1 VREVLQIMNEFSIGI
16 FENTV
21 QSEMKEGYYSMISV
35 LSEEEKEKI
44 REECREEFSVLTEEE
59 KEKLRKEFEAVG
71 EEKGIAKG
79 KAEGTAEGK
88 AESVKNL
95 IRNMNLSS
103 EEAMRMLGI
112 PEEEQKAVLEQIGL
126 MS

>member
-1 VREVLQIMNEFSIGI
+1 
-16 FENTV
+16 
-21 QSEMKEGYYSMISV
+21 MISV
-35 LSEEEKEKI
+35 LSEEEKERI

-79 KAEGTAEGK
+79 KAEGK

>member
-1 VREVLQIMNEFSIGI
+1 
-16 FENTV
+16 
-21 QSEMKEGYYSMISV
+21 MISV

-44 REECREEFSVLTEEE
+44 RREYL
-59 KEKLRKEFEAVG
+59 
-71 EEKGIAKG
+71 
-79 KAEGTAEGK
+79 AEGK
-88 AESVKNL
+88 AEGKAEERAKSVRNL
-95 IRNMNLSS
+95 MQNMNLSS